1 MNISIFGL
9 GYVGTVSL
17 GCLAKQNHNVIGV
30 DINKRKVDAVNNGK
44 STIVEPYL
52 DGLVKYGVKN
62 KKIIATKDFI
72 YAVKNTDV
80 SFVCIGTPGRKDGNL
95 NLNSLF
101 NSLEQIAEGIKFKNT
116 YHTIVIRSTVHPGS
130 FNRIIGI
137 VEKYSVK
144 KNKRGFCV
152 IINPEFL
159 REGSAVKDFFNP
171 PVNIIGT
178 KCMRGAEILK
188 RLYRFNKAPAVIV
201 NENVAELIKLISNA
215 FHSAKIAF
223 ANEIGNLCKKLN
235 VNPFEIMKLFSLD
248 TKLNISPVYLKPGF
262 AFGGSCLPKDLK
274 ALNKIAGNN
283 SVKLPLISSIVNSN
297 ELQKKLTYDLIKKLG
312 MKKIGIWGLSFK
324 IGTDDLRGS
333 PILDVAN
340 MLIKNGFHVKLY
352 DRNVVIKNLI
362 GANKSYLFKK
372 LPNVK
377 NLIVKNFDGL
387 LNHADVLVVN
397 SYDNKMIRK
406 IKKKKNC
413 RIIDLVYSSELVSL
427 KNYYGLCW

>member
-17 GCLAKQNHNVIGV
+17 ACLAKQNNKLIGV

-44 STIVEPYL
+44 STIVEPCL
-52 DGLVKYGVKN
+52 NELMKYGME
-62 KKIIATKDFI
+62 KKRIKATKDFI
-72 YAVKNTDV
+72 YAVKNTDI

-101 NSLEQIAEGIKFKNT
+101 NSLKQIAEGVKFKNS

-130 FNRIIGI
+130 YNRIIGI
-137 VEKYSVK
+137 VEKYSRK
-144 KNKRGFCV
+144 KNNRGFCV

-178 KCMRGAEILK
+178 KCMKGAEMLK
-188 RLYRFNKAPAVIV
+188 KLYKFNKAPAIIV
-201 NENVAELIKLISNA
+201 NENVAELIKLVSNA
-215 FHSAKIAF
+215 FHSAKITF

-274 ALNKIAGNN
+274 ALNKIARNN
-283 SVKLPLISSIVNSN
+283 SVKLPLISSILNSN
-297 ELQKKLTYDLIKKLG
+297 DLQKKLTFDLIKELG
-312 MKKIGIWGLSFK
+312 MKKIGVWGLSFK

-333 PILDVAN
+333 PILDVIN
-340 MLIKNGFHVKLY
+340 MLIKNGFSVKLY
-352 DRNVVIKNLI
+352 DRNVEIKNLI

-377 NLIVKNFDGL
+377 NLIVKNFNDL
-387 LNHADVLVVN
+387 INHADVLVVN
-397 SYDNKMIRK
+397 SYDSKMIKK
-406 IKKKKNC
+406 IKSKKNC
-413 RIIDLVYSSELVSL
+413 KIIDLVYSGELASL